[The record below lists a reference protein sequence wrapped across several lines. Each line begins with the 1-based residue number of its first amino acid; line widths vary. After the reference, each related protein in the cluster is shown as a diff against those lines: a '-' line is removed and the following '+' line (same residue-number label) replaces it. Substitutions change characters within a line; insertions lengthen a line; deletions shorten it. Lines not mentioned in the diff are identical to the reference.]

1 MVRDLYY
8 LAQNSHIYLLSLGRV
23 RAKFYGQKKILILAN
38 VGHFQ
43 VVIYQ
48 CENVSD
54 SQKTII
60 WCPQTNVLQW
70 YIYHLSSYA
79 YVTHDCLRLILNQ
92 RFLMTTYFW
101 MHSIPQSTFFN
112 GVYTTYFLYEWTVLG
127 AG

>member
-8 LAQNSHIYLLSLGRV
+8 LAQNSHIYLLSLGRM

-60 WCPQTNVLQW
+60 
-70 YIYHLSSYA
+70 
-79 YVTHDCLRLILNQ
+79 
-92 RFLMTTYFW
+92 
-101 MHSIPQSTFFN
+101 
-112 GVYTTYFLYEWTVLG
+112 
-127 AG
+127 